1 MVYKQRVIIMTKL
14 KNFGKFAIQFK
25 PVKRKQVKFK
35 PVNYK
40 KKWDYDGDS
49 VPNMID
55 CQPKNPK
62 KDSIIL
68 PFVSGFAGSYIGSAI
83 FKRIKK

>member
-1 MVYKQRVIIMTKL
+1 MKG
-14 KNFGKFAIQFK
+14 FGKFRKFAPSGYK
-25 PVKRKQVKFK
+25 PIKFK
-35 PVNYK
+35 PVNYE

-49 VPNMID
+49 VPNVID

-68 PFVSGFAGSYIGSAI
+68 PFVSGFVGSYIGSAI
-83 FKRIKK
+83 FKRETARKKKR